1 MFMVKSSANGTIC
14 MGVVFAKS
22 QALCA
27 KKGESQISLAP
38 KWALYY
44 NKFKDE
50 KGKPGE
56 FLYRHKG

>member
-1 MFMVKSSANGTIC
+1 MR
-14 MGVVFAKS
+14 
-22 QALCA
+22 

-44 NKFKDE
+44 NNFKDE

-56 FLYRHKG
+56 FLYRHKGYTNKGK